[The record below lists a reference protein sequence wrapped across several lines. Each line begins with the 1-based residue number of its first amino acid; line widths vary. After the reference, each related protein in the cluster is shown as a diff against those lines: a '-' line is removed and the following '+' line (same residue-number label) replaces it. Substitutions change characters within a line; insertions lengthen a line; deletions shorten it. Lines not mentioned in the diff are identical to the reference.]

1 MWITAATRAALPQNK
16 TGYKKYSNK
25 AITHPSL
32 SLNAATYL
40 GWLFTELGQQT
51 GNIDIQVRTFTL
63 SKSHIRFPW
72 HSRCTV
78 SLTSSIDEA
87 SNDCWPSIGLAETG
101 PS

>member
-1 MWITAATRAALPQNK
+1 MLAQVWITAATRAALPQNK

-25 AITHPSL
+25 AITHPNL

-63 SKSHIRFPW
+63 PRVIA
-72 HSRCTV
+72 
-78 SLTSSIDEA
+78 SLHGTLGAQSA
-87 SNDCWPSIGLAETG
+87 SLPPSMRPVIVAG
-101 PS
+101 PP

>member
-25 AITHPSL
+25 AITHPNL

-51 GNIDIQVRTFTL
+51 ENIDIQVRTPSFQRTYQVSVAL
-63 SKSHIRFPW
+63 LL
-72 HSRCTV
+72 HSQPQ
-78 SLTSSIDEA
+78 SLHQ
-87 SNDCWPSIGLAETG
+87 
-101 PS
+101 